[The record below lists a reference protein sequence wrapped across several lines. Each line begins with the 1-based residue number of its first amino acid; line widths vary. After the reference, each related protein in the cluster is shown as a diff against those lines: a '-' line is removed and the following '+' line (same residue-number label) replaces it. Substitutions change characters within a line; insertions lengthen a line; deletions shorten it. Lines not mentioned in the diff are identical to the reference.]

1 MRCWS
6 VEYWSV
12 GLLPSHHSLLHHSN
26 VFAPMSLEAT
36 NLDLRGLKP
45 DEQVDRLSSLYDPL
59 F

>member
-1 MRCWS
+1 
-6 VEYWSV
+6 
-12 GLLPSHHSLLHHSN
+12 
-26 VFAPMSLEAT
+26 MSLEAI